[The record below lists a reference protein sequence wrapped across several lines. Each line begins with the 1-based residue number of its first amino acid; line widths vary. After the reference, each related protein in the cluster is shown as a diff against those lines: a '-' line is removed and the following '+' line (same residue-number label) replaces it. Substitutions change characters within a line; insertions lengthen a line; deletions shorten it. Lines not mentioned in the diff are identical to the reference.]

1 MDELDKAR
9 EGRRARRTRDPG
21 IPGLDIGEPE
31 EDLSVAGGG
40 VEGNRIERVRSASA
54 STERGG
60 GLGRSGSVKGRRA
73 WWWMM
78 RRRMGNDMMGM
89 FGIRILKR

>member
-9 EGRRARRTRDPG
+9 EGRRARRTRDAE

-40 VEGNRIERVRSASA
+40 VEDDRIERVRSASA

-60 GLGRSGSVKGRRA
+60 GLGRSGSVKGEKSVVVDDEAPDGVRHD
-73 WWWMM
+73 
-78 RRRMGNDMMGM
+78 GNVGH
-89 FGIRILKR
+89 